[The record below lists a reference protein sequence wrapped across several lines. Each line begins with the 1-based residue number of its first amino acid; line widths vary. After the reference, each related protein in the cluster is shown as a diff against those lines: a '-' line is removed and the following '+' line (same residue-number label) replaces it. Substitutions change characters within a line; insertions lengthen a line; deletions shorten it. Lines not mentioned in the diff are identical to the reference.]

1 MLPEMKFSPAEVIA
15 LLALLVAVLSAV
27 YSRGAQNAAR
37 RANEISIRESRRPL
51 RLQVFQAMHHFSH
64 YCATYWTVYHL
75 GQVRRSRELTAR
87 IDTFKWELAQHGHLD
102 MPDADEKAK
111 QFILNAWKM
120 QRLVD
125 RIDGGHNCRHDPQYA
140 TGEENIEGLVDW
152 FGGENRELKRL
163 FESYLSAA

>member
-1 MLPEMKFSPAEVIA
+1 MLSSADVIA

-27 YSRGAQNAAR
+27 YSRGDQYAAR

-64 YCATYWTVYHL
+64 YCATYWTLYHM
-75 GQVRRSRELTAR
+75 GAVRRSRELTAR

-111 QFILNAWKM
+111 QFIQNAWKM
-120 QRLVD
+120 HRLVD
-125 RIDGGHNCRHDPQYA
+125 RIDGGQNNPHDRQYTTA
-140 TGEENIEGLVDW
+140 EENIEGLVNW
-152 FGGENRELKRL
+152 FGEENRELKKL
-163 FESYLSAA
+163 FEPYLSAA